1 LEAWPPSLYVV
12 KLFLTRIQ
20 IITMFSKNKDS
31 DQAKIRLPRRSL
43 PPGVDYL
50 PHILSQA
57 EMHRGREIE
66 VMWSEMTGARTFS
79 LICKYDRQ
87 HAHPIWTLWED
98 DGRETKLAWQYESGD
113 INLINDMLCMRDSSQ
128 AVFAHNQGVNPTTRS
143 SEFDVDAVRRQ
154 AGLHNKS
161 LKASLSNMKAAQQP
175 NQSSQNFPAAGS
187 SGLAA
192 GFHSSARNPQL
203 GGQVP
208 DNSLIKAR
216 KPSVEFDASRFAES
230 VLNRPLAEPE
240 PDVIPVYEAPIAPA
254 NLEAADES
262 WSIMPGIAGPP
273 EATTPPAADFGAE
286 PERQRI
292 PDNAYDGSPA
302 AAAQTA
308 VIRAY
313 RALTGGALNGTK
325 VVSPSAF
332 EGDLTHTQVST
343 LLQSVSMSQLTG
355 KLEVIGEESV
365 GRVYFEKG
373 LPVHAATGGNTGDSA
388 ISELVAWLKGQ
399 FRFIV
404 EDTTLMR
411 SVNNRLDATIMEGIA
426 LLDQR
431 KHLEKEGLTHE
442 SFLVKRH
449 KKLSEGELKV
459 FLTKGQ
465 QVDFKIQSEV
475 YKKIGNRCTLAD
487 LLRDKPM
494 EPSLWT
500 PILFNFLTCGLIE
513 IKPPEALAKDALDFL
528 GDAKSAVLQ
537 IEGTFIRPETGI
549 YTYAALL
556 YFLQYEFHRFEA
568 YGWPVTL
575 VVFDMNRRSGS
586 SHGGS
591 DLISTEETM
600 VASKRIELIKRPL
613 DMFAH
618 FEALHYGL
626 LLPNT
631 SSSSGAYVANRVLQA
646 MTATPL
652 SPALDKKNFH
662 VAFGVASLPHDGDD
676 IESMILAAKAA
687 LTRAKEADFPI
698 VVAHTTR

>member
-1 LEAWPPSLYVV
+1 
-12 KLFLTRIQ
+12 
-20 IITMFSKNKDS
+20 
-31 DQAKIRLPRRSL
+31 
-43 PPGVDYL
+43 
-50 PHILSQA
+50 
-57 EMHRGREIE
+57 MHKGREVE

-79 LICKYDRQ
+79 LICKFERGHS
-87 HAHPIWTLWED
+87 HATWTLWED
-98 DGRETKLAWQYESGD
+98 DGRETKLGWQYESGD
-113 INLINDMLCMRDSSQ
+113 VNLINDMLCMRDSSQ
-128 AVFAHNQGVNPTTRS
+128 AVFAHNPGINPTTRS
-143 SEFDVDAVRRQ
+143 AEFDVDAVRRQ
-154 AGLHNKS
+154 AGLHSKS
-161 LKASLSNMKAAQQP
+161 LRESLTNMKAAQP
-175 NQSSQNFPAAGS
+175 NQNFPAPSGGT
-187 SGLAA
+187 GLAGA
-192 GFHSSARNPQL
+192 GFSSSAKNPAL
-203 GGQVP
+203 GQTP

-216 KPSVEFDASRFAES
+216 RPSVEFDAARFAES
-230 VLNRPLAEPE
+230 ALNPAPPE
-240 PDVIPVYEAPIAPA
+240 PDFIPVYEAPTAPVSIDD
-254 NLEAADES
+254 ADES
-262 WSIMPGIAGPP
+262 WSIMPGIAGPS
-273 EATTPPAADFGAE
+273 EKTAAAGGASAE
-286 PERQRI
+286 FAGTPERQA
-292 PDNAYDGSPA
+292 PPENLYAGSPA
-302 AAAQTA
+302 AASQAST
-308 VIRAY
+308 IRAY

-332 EGDLTHTQVST
+332 EGGLQHTQVST
-343 LLQSVSMSQLTG
+343 LLQSVSMAQLTG
-355 KLEVIGEESV
+355 KLEVIGEESI
-365 GRVYFEKG
+365 GKIYFEQG

-388 ISELVAWLKGQ
+388 ISELVAWTKGQ

-426 LLDQR
+426 LLDQK
-431 KHLEKEGLTHE
+431 KHLEAEGLTHE
-442 SFLVKRH
+442 SFLVKKH
-449 KKLSEGELKV
+449 KKLSDGELKV

-475 YKKIGNRCTLAD
+475 YRKIGNRCTLAD

-500 PILFNFLTCGLIE
+500 PILFNFITCGLIE

-568 YGWPVTL
+568 YGWPFTL

-586 SHGGS
+586 SGGGS
-591 DLISTEETM
+591 DLIATEESM

-618 FEALHYGL
+618 FEALHYAL

-646 MTATPL
+646 LTATPL

-676 IESMILAAKAA
+676 IESMILAAKLA
-687 LTRAKEADFPI
+687 LTRAREADFPI
-698 VVAHTTR
+698 VVAHTLR

>member
-1 LEAWPPSLYVV
+1 
-12 KLFLTRIQ
+12 
-20 IITMFSKNKDS
+20 MFSKNKDS
-31 DQAKIRLPRRSL
+31 DQQKIRLPRRSL

-57 EMHRGREIE
+57 EMHRGREVE

-79 LICKYDRQ
+79 LICKYDRN
-87 HAHPIWTLWED
+87 HSHPIWTLWED
-98 DGRETKLAWQYESGD
+98 DGRETKLGWQYESGD
-113 INLINDMLCMRDSSQ
+113 INLINDMLCMKDSSQ
-128 AVFAHNQGVNPTTRS
+128 AVFAHSQGINPTTRS
-143 SEFDVDAVRRQ
+143 QEFDVDSVRRQ
-154 AGLHNKS
+154 AGLHSKS
-161 LKASLSNMKAAQQP
+161 LRESLTNMKAAQP
-175 NQSSQNFPAAGS
+175 PHPLAGG
-187 SGLAA
+187 SGLGA
-192 GFHSSARNPQL
+192 GLGSGFSSSAKNPQL
-203 GGQVP
+203 GGGQVP

-216 KPSVEFDASRFAES
+216 KPSMEFDASRFAES
-230 VLNRPLAEPE
+230 VLNKQPVAPE
-240 PDVIPVYEAPIAPA
+240 PDVIPIYEAPTAPV
-254 NLEAADES
+254 NLDAADES
-262 WSIMPGIAGPP
+262 WSIMPGIAGPAEKP
-273 EATTPPAADFGAE
+273 VSPDFGAAPERVRE
-286 PERQRI
+286 PE
-292 PDNAYDGSPA
+292 NLYDGSPA
-302 AAAQTA
+302 NSAQTA

-313 RALTGGALNGTK
+313 RALTGGALHGTK

-332 EGDLTHTQVST
+332 EGGLQHIQVST
-343 LLQSVSMSQLTG
+343 LLQSISMSQLTG

-365 GRVYFEKG
+365 GKAYFEKG
-373 LPVHAATGGNTGDSA
+373 APVHAATGGNTGDSA
-388 ISELVAWLKGQ
+388 ISELVAWTKGS

-426 LLDQR
+426 LLDQK
-431 KHLEKEGLTHE
+431 KHLEAEGLTHE
-442 SFLVKRH
+442 SFLVKKH

-500 PILFNFLTCGLIE
+500 PILFNFITCGLIE

-568 YGWPVTL
+568 YGWPFTL
-575 VVFDMNRRSGS
+575 VVFDMNRRSGA

-591 DLISTEETM
+591 DLIATEETM
-600 VASKRIELIKRPL
+600 TASKRIDLIKRPL

-618 FEALHYGL
+618 FEALHYAL

-646 MTATPL
+646 LTATPL

-676 IESMILAAKAA
+676 IESMILAAKSA